1 MPKPAGSGAAI
12 LPPDLHIHTTYSE
25 HATGTMEETVQA
37 AVVKGLPEIG
47 FADHFP
53 YPPGFSVPA
62 PNCVIPDEATFAV
75 YADEVLRLRRAY
87 ADRIKIRFGA
97 EIDHLDGRTAD
108 QADMRSKYAL
118 DYAIG
123 SIHILR
129 GVPIDYRAETLQEQ
143 LDGFGGIDRLWESYW
158 NHLEEMIRA
167 GACHVVGH
175 LDVLRKFGGFLPR
188 KRQTERVEPIL
199 RLIKTRD
206 MTLEVNTG
214 GIDRANDH
222 ETYPSAEIIK
232 LASEVGVDIALGS
245 DAHAPK
251 DVGRYFP
258 ETVQRLMS
266 LGWTGSATYEAGRK
280 RLIPFHR

>member
-1 MPKPAGSGAAI
+1 MPKQKRFEAAT
-12 LPPDLHIHTTYSE
+12 LPPDLHIHTIYCE

-37 AVVKGLPEIG
+37 AVAKGLPEIG

-75 YADEVLRLRRAY
+75 YADEVRRLRSAY
-87 ADRIKIRFGA
+87 ADRIQIRFGA
-97 EIDHLDGRTAD
+97 EIDHLDGRMAD
-108 QADMRSKYAL
+108 QAVMRAKHAF
-118 DYAIG
+118 DYVIG

-143 LDGFGGIDRLWESYW
+143 LDQFGGVDRLWETYW
-158 NHLEEMIRA
+158 NHLEDLIRK
-167 GACHVVGH
+167 GACQVIGH
-175 LDVLRKFGGFLPR
+175 LDVLRKFAGFLPW
-188 KRQTERVEPIL
+188 KRQIERAETL
-199 RLIKTRD
+199 LSLIKKKEL
-206 MTLEVNTG
+206 TLEVNTS
-214 GIDRANDH
+214 GIDRASDH
-222 ETYPSAEIIK
+222 EPYPSPEMLK

-258 ETVQRLMS
+258 ETVQRLRS
-266 LGWTGSATYEAGRK
+266 LGWKGSATFEAGQK
-280 RLIPFHR
+280 RFIPFTP